1 MYPSGSPSASV
12 GVMVV
17 PAQEHGDA
25 PAEDVQPRLVLL
37 QHGVAAASEAAHGL
51 LPPPAAAVRRAHGG
65 ARDRGRD
72 RLHGRHPS
80 HLVDDDGQA
89 SQLVDGGQARDA
101 RQNGL
106 PQFAGA
112 EENVE

>member
-1 MYPSGSPSASV
+1 
-12 GVMVV
+12 MVV

-51 LPPPAAAVRRAHGG
+51 LPPPVRRRAHGG
-65 ARDRGRD
+65 ASDDRGRD
-72 RLHGRHPS
+72 RLHGRHPC

-89 SQLVDGGQARDA
+89 IREIDAR
-101 RQNGL
+101 RQNG
-106 PQFAGA
+106 FAAICRCRGGHD
-112 EENVE
+112 VK

>member
-1 MYPSGSPSASV
+1 
-12 GVMVV
+12 MVV

-25 PAEDVQPRLVLL
+25 LAEDVQPRLVLL
-37 QHGVAAASEAAHGL
+37 QHGVAAASLAAHGL
-51 LPPPAAAVRRAHGG
+51 LPPAVRRAHGG

-72 RLHGRHPS
+72 RLLGRHP
-80 HLVDDDGQA
+80 

>member
-1 MYPSGSPSASV
+1 
-12 GVMVV
+12 MVV

-51 LPPPAAAVRRAHGG
+51 LPPPPAAVRRAAHGG
-65 ARDRGRD
+65 ASRDRGRD

-80 HLVDDDGQA
+80 HLVDDD
-89 SQLVDGGQARDA
+89 
-101 RQNGL
+101 
-106 PQFAGA
+106 
-112 EENVE
+112 ENYIEMRW